1 MTECS
6 TLCFSLISR
15 YCWRKHSNTTGLN
28 LTQNFSGFAVSTYT
42 DTLLVYMK
50 CVVLTQKVM
59 HSGERNVELALHS
72 IQAMYNEDSWP
83 PQLLNYIFFFS
94 AHSSEQ
100 QLPLMCT
107 AQGCPWRL
115 VKSRPYFTKF
125 PPFYNLTLPH
135 TAEPADAQYRLTFYA
150 LPYIL
155 SNSVVVGRLNS

>member
-1 MTECS
+1 MSLLTTLRQRKKVGVWAVTECS

-72 IQAMYNEDSWP
+72 IQAMYNENSWP
-83 PQLLNYIFFFS
+83 PNYSTIFSFSLHIPLN
-94 AHSSEQ
+94 SS
-100 QLPLMCT
+100 
-107 AQGCPWRL
+107 CPWC
-115 VKSRPYFTKF
+115 
-125 PPFYNLTLPH
+125 
-135 TAEPADAQYRLTFYA
+135 A
-150 LPYIL
+150 LPKAAL
-155 SNSVVVGRLNS
+155 DA